1 MAQVNI
7 PPIVNDQGNINI
19 HVREGA
25 SIPVAIQDEEGN
37 EIDSSAMPLFFIS
50 GSFRKALEANPNDA
64 QGRMLHITPDDL
76 LTIVHG
82 ANFIVSDETDVDQPI
97 NRWEGKIYKRG

>member
-7 PPIVNDQGNINI
+7 PPIVNDQGNINVHI
-19 HVREGA
+19 REGA
-25 SIPVAIQDEEGN
+25 SIPIIIQDDEGN
-37 EIDSSAMPLFFIS
+37 EVDSSTIPLFFIC

-64 QGRMLHITPDDL
+64 NGRLLHITDDDL

-82 ANFIVSDETDVDQPI
+82 SNFVVSDETDIDQPI
-97 NRWEGKIYKRG
+97 LRWEGKIYKRG